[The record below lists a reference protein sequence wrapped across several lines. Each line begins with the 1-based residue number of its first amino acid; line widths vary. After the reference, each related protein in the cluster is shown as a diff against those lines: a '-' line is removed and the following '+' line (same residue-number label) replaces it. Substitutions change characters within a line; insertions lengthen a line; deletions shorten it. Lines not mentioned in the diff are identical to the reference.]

1 MKKSKKLAKNLL
13 REMGTEQLRDMV
25 AVADYVRWIAD
36 EEEEYA
42 DSVFEIGVKE
52 IVKEYKK
59 LCRKEKKENVEMY
72 SNGDHFEPLTDIEEA
87 ISLLSGA
94 MRKAQYS
101 ERDVQHFVREFY
113 EQFNV
118 PEKRRLLLKQVGTV
132 TSFCEDI
139 GGVRWIIESDDGALY
154 DAFSEDIRGGRDLY
168 VNEVVSFIPDG
179 TTAKYIEN
187 AQHCDQEEDEG
198 RPLKYSP
205 ASIDDFWD
213 LRDMMLYLT
222 APANP
227 DGIGEGTVFIYKE
240 TPEGGT
246 MRNFFVR
253 HDGALYLS
261 EFY

>member
-13 REMGTEQLRDMV
+13 MEIGTEQLRDMA

-42 DSVFEIGVKE
+42 DSVFEIGVETILKE
-52 IVKEYKK
+52 CKK
-59 LCRKEKKENVEMY
+59 LCLKEKKENVEMY

-87 ISLLSGA
+87 IFLLSGA
-94 MRKAQYS
+94 MRKAQHS
-101 ERDVQHFVREFY
+101 ERDVQHFIRELY

-132 TSFCEDI
+132 TSFCKDI
-139 GGVRWIIESDDGALY
+139 GGARWIIESDDGALY
-154 DAFSEDIRGGRDLY
+154 DAFSEDIRGGRDLQAC
-168 VNEVVSFIPDG
+168 EVVSFIPDG

-187 AQHCDQEEDEG
+187 AQHCDQEEDEE

-222 APANP
+222 APASP

-253 HDGALYLS
+253 NDGALYLS